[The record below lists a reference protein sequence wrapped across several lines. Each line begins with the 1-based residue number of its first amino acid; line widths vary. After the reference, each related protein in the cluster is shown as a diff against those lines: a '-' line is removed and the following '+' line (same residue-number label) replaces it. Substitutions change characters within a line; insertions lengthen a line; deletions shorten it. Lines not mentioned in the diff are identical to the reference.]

1 MTMLANTGVRQRLD
15 QARLNR
21 PGPEGPAL
29 DRPALDRAVA
39 DRRPLDRVLLDRAP
53 LDKPSLD
60 RAPLDRPPLTR
71 ARLADLVRLAAAAGE
86 WSALVRYTEDE
97 RWYHRLECGEN
108 HEVWLLSWLPG
119 QRTGFHDHCGS
130 SGAFSVVQGELRER
144 TPAASRPQPV
154 SAAFP
159 AGRARSFGPR
169 HVHEVVNESAAP
181 AVSIHAYSP
190 PLAGMRR
197 YELTRSG
204 LVLAAVET
212 AGERW

>member
-1 MTMLANTGVRQRLD
+1 MLANTGVRQRLD

-21 PGPEGPAL
+21 PAQEGSVL
-29 DRPALDRAVA
+29 DRPALDG
-39 DRRPLDRVLLDRAP
+39 
-53 LDKPSLD
+53 
-60 RAPLDRPPLTR
+60 APLDRPALDQPVLDLPPLSQ
-71 ARLADLVRLAAAAGE
+71 ARLAELVRLASATGE
-86 WSALVRYTEDE
+86 WATLVRYTEDE
-97 RWYHRLECGEN
+97 RWYHRLERGEN

-130 SGAFSVVQGELRER
+130 SGAFAVVAGELRER
-144 TPAASRPQPV
+144 TPAARRPEPA

-204 LVLAAVET
+204 LVLAAVEA

>member
-21 PGPEGPAL
+21 PAQEGPAL
-29 DRPALDRAVA
+29 GRPPLDQAPLAPSALDRNA
-39 DRRPLDRVLLDRAP
+39 LDGAP
-53 LDKPSLD
+53 LN
-60 RAPLDRPPLTR
+60 R
-71 ARLADLVRLAAAAGE
+71 ARLAELVRVAAATGE

-97 RWYHRLECGEN
+97 RWYHRLERGEN

-130 SGAFSVVQGELRER
+130 SGAFTVVAGELRER
-144 TPAASRPQPV
+144 TPAAGRPQPASV
-154 SAAFP
+154 AFP

>member
-1 MTMLANTGVRQRLD
+1 MLANTGVRQRLD

-21 PGPEGPAL
+21 PAPEGPAPEGPAPG
-29 DRPALDRAVA
+29 RPALG
-39 DRRPLDRVLLDRAP
+39 
-53 LDKPSLD
+53 
-60 RAPLDRPPLTR
+60 R
-71 ARLADLVRLAAAAGE
+71 ARLADLVHLAAATGE
-86 WSALVRYTEDE
+86 WPALVRYTGDE

-130 SGAFSVVQGELRER
+130 SGAFAVVQGELQEW
-144 TPAASRPQPV
+144 TAAPGRPQPV
-154 SAAFP
+154 SGAFP

-204 LVLAAVET
+204 LVLTAVEN

>member
-15 QARLNR
+15 QARPDR
-21 PGPEGPAL
+21 PAAEESSPDRPAP
-29 DRPALDRAVA
+29 DRPALDRV
-39 DRRPLDRVLLDRAP
+39 PLARVQLDPAP
-53 LDKPSLD
+53 L
-60 RAPLDRPPLTR
+60 RR
-71 ARLADLVRLAAAAGE
+71 ARLADLVRLAAATGE

-97 RWYHRLECGEN
+97 RWYHRLERGEN

-130 SGAFSVVQGELRER
+130 SGAFAVVQGELQER
-144 TPAASRPQPV
+144 TPAAGRPRPV
-154 SAAFP
+154 SATFP

-169 HVHEVVNESAAP
+169 HVHEVVNESAVP

-190 PLAGMRR
+190 PLTGMRR
-197 YELTRSG
+197 YELSRSG

>member
-1 MTMLANTGVRQRLD
+1 MIIAD
-15 QARLNR
+15 PPARSPWSR
-21 PGPEGPAL
+21 GSCGSG
-29 DRPALDRAVA
+29 
-39 DRRPLDRVLLDRAP
+39 RRPR
-53 LDKPSLD
+53 
-60 RAPLDRPPLTR
+60 
-71 ARLADLVRLAAAAGE
+71 AAA
-86 WSALVRYTEDE
+86 
-97 RWYHRLECGEN
+97 
-108 HEVWLLSWLPG
+108 
-119 QRTGFHDHCGS
+119 
-130 SGAFSVVQGELRER
+130 
-144 TPAASRPQPV
+144 QPV

>member
-1 MTMLANTGVRQRLD
+1 MLANTGVRQPLD
-15 QARLNR
+15 QARPNR
-21 PGPEGPAL
+21 PAQEASAL
-29 DRPALDRAVA
+29 GRPALKQV
-39 DRRPLDRVLLDRAP
+39 PLDRVPLDRVP
-53 LDKPSLD
+53 LDRPSLD
-60 RAPLDRPPLTR
+60 RA
-71 ARLADLVRLAAAAGE
+71 RLAGLVRLAAATGE
-86 WSALVRYTEDE
+86 WSALVRYAEDQ
-97 RWYHRLECGEN
+97 RWYHRLERGEN
-108 HEVWLLSWLPG
+108 YEVWLLSWLPG

-130 SGAFSVVQGELRER
+130 SGAFAVVQGELRER
-144 TPAASRPQPV
+144 TAGRGPPQPA

-169 HVHEVVNESAAP
+169 HVHEVVNESAVP

-204 LVLAAVET
+204 LVLTTVET

>member
-1 MTMLANTGVRQRLD
+1 MLANTGVRQRPD
-15 QARLNR
+15 QARLNG
-21 PGPEGPAL
+21 PAPEGPA
-29 DRPALDRAVA
+29 PG
-39 DRRPLDRVLLDRAP
+39 
-53 LDKPSLD
+53 
-60 RAPLDRPPLTR
+60 RPPLGQAPLAPSALDQIAPDGAPLNR
-71 ARLADLVRLAAAAGE
+71 ARLAELVRVAAATGE

-97 RWYHRLECGEN
+97 RWYHRLQRGES

-130 SGAFSVVQGELRER
+130 SGAFTVVAGELRER
-144 TPAASRPQPV
+144 TPAAGRAQPASV
-154 SAAFP
+154 AFP